1 MIKVL
6 LVSPELLVH
15 VEYLVN
21 QVTQVK
27 KVPKVKLVQWVRKEE
42 SLVNLDSRDKTDLQV
57 NQVRVA
63 YLVRMENQVNVV
75 PKAIRVTKD
84 QLVHLDF
91 LVLPEPLVNKV
102 DKDHP
107 VLLVRLVRWA
117 QLDCLEKTEN
127 LDKMAFL
134 VHPVNLVLM
143 VSQEQVSEV
152 HLVNPELLV
161 LLDWTD
167 HEVSPEHPV
176 DLVKTDEKVKQLLVL
191 LANLVSLVKLVLLEN
206 LVSLVRMENQD
217 VMQF

>member
-57 NQVRVA
+57 NQVHVV
-63 YLVRMENQVNVV
+63 YLVRMENQENVV

-107 VLLVRLVRWA
+107 VLLVRSVQWV

-191 LANLVSLVKLVLLEN
+191 LVNLVSLVKLVLLEN
-206 LVSLVRMENQD
+206 LVSLVRMENPD

>member
-27 KVPKVKLVQWVRKEE
+27 KVPKVKLVQWVHKEE

-57 NQVRVA
+57 NQVHVV

-107 VLLVRLVRWA
+107 VLLVRSVQWV

-134 VHPVNLVLM
+134 VHLVNLVLM

-191 LANLVSLVKLVLLEN
+191 LVNLVFPVKLVLLEN
-206 LVSLVRMENQD
+206 LVSLVRMENPD